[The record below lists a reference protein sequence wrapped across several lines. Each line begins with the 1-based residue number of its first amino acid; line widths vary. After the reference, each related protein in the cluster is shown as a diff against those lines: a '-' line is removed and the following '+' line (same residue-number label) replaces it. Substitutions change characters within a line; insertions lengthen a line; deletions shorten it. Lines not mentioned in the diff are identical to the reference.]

1 MVDVGSNSVRLV
13 VYRVDGRAMTPYLN
27 EKVMAGLGRDL
38 GQSGRLNPAGVE
50 EALSA
55 LKRFRT
61 LLHALGVSRI
71 QAVATAAVREAED
84 GAAFL
89 ARVREE
95 ARLPLK
101 MIEGAEEAR
110 LSALGVLAGAPEAE
124 GVVGDLG
131 GSSLEL
137 VRLSEAGPEVGETF
151 PLGPLALMRTDADL
165 ETAAVRVEVALRLSD
180 TLASAGGGCFYAVG
194 GAWRALGRIDMALR
208 SHPLEVLHHHEIPR
222 AEALKLTEFVRK
234 AGRKALEKFGDA
246 AAKRAETLPHAALVL
261 ERVLRVGG
269 FDRVVLSS
277 YGLREGMLFDQLSKE
292 AKAQDPLIAG
302 AAAFG
307 AHASRARAFGIG
319 LCNWIAPVLEE
330 GCAPAFGRGRDRL
343 LRQAACLMAD
353 VGAMLHPEQRRESIF
368 DLVLRAPF
376 AGVSHPERVFLASIL
391 YHRYSKSAPSIAA
404 HPSLALLSEPQRAA
418 AAAIGAAMRL
428 GADLSG
434 RCEPLLREFRL
445 TLEPSGARLTAVAK
459 FEHLIT
465 DMVRRR
471 IEALSLALG
480 AARGG

>member
-1 MVDVGSNSVRLV
+1 VVDVGSNSVRLV
-13 VYRVDGRAMTPYLN
+13 VYRLEGRAMTPFLN

-38 GQSGRLNPAGVE
+38 GQSGRLNAEGVE
-50 EALSA
+50 EAISA

-61 LLHALGVSRI
+61 LLHALGVTRV

-84 GAAFL
+84 GGTFL

-110 LSALGVLAGAPEAE
+110 LSALGVLAGAPEAD

-137 VRLSEAGPEVGETF
+137 VRLSEQGPQAGETF
-151 PLGPLALMRTDADL
+151 PLGPLALMRRDADL
-165 ETAAVRVEVALRLSD
+165 EAAAARVEVALTLSD
-180 TLASAGGGCFYAVG
+180 TLARSGGGKFYAVG

-208 SHPLEVLHHHEIPR
+208 AHPLQVLHHHEIPR

-234 AGRKALEKFGDA
+234 AGKKQLEKFGDA
-246 AAKRAETLPHAALVL
+246 AAKRADTLPHAALVL
-261 ERVLRVGG
+261 ERVLKIGSFEG
-269 FDRVVLSS
+269 VVLSS
-277 YGLREGMLFDQLSKE
+277 YGLREGLLFDQLSRE
-292 AKAQDPLIAG
+292 ARAQDPLIAG

-307 AHASRARAFGIG
+307 AQAPRARAFGGG
-319 LCNWIAPVLEE
+319 LCDWISPALEG
-330 GCAPAFGRGRDRL
+330 GCGPAFGRERDRI

-353 VGAMLHPEQRRESIF
+353 VGGMLHPEQRRETIF

-376 AGVSHPERVFLASIL
+376 AGISHPERVFLATIL
-391 YHRYSKSAPSIAA
+391 HHRYGKSAPDPGA
-404 HPSLALLSEPQRAA
+404 HPQLALLSEPQRAV
-418 AAAIGAAMRL
+418 AAAIGAGMRL

-445 TLEPSGARLTAVAK
+445 TVEPGGVRLSGVQR

-465 DMVRRR
+465 DMVLRRL
-471 IEALSLALG
+471 EAFSVALA
-480 AARGG
+480 AARTT